1 MSAKNSIPVGESNQK
16 RNSMNYEIADEADFD
31 PEYDSAAQ
39 MNGQKTGY
47 GAQQV
52 KKTDMTAQQKSG
64 NPTKNHA
71 KER

>member
-1 MSAKNSIPVGESNQK
+1 MSGKNSIPVGESNQK
-16 RNSMNYEIADEADFD
+16 RNSMNYEMADEADFY
-31 PEYDSAAQ
+31 PEEVPAAR
-39 MNGQKTGY
+39 MSGQETGY

-52 KKTDMTAQQKSG
+52 RQTDMTAQQKSG